1 MSLFKIL
8 KNKVNPII
16 KLIGFLLI
24 LLFLLS
30 NYISAIQAYSFS
42 HCKETNT
49 KTNFKIGFSTLFTG
63 VTLPKPRIIKFP
75 NREYKTI
82 KIVIDKNKYLEGW
95 LLKPKSEYI
104 GTVLIFHGFRY
115 EKSSM
120 LDRAYA
126 FLNLGY
132 QLLLVDFI
140 GARNSYGKQ
149 TTIEHYEAVN
159 VKQDYDYIVDKYNEK
174 PIFLCGFSMG
184 AAAII
189 KAQHDYNLNVK
200 GLILEAPYGKMID
213 AVKTRV
219 GKLRYIG
226 MSFSYLMTFCGGALN
241 GFNAFAMNPE
251 EYIKNITTPTLLLC
265 GRKDPRIPIEESKR
279 IFENSASDKKEF
291 KIFDDSLHHR
301 YLEEYPDEGII
312 IVKNFLEN
320 SLHN

>member
-1 MSLFKIL
+1 
-8 KNKVNPII
+8 
-16 KLIGFLLI
+16 
-24 LLFLLS
+24 
-30 NYISAIQAYSFS
+30 
-42 HCKETNT
+42 
-49 KTNFKIGFSTLFTG
+49 
-63 VTLPKPRIIKFP
+63 
-75 NREYKTI
+75 
-82 KIVIDKNKYLEGW
+82 
-95 LLKPKSEYI
+95 
-104 GTVLIFHGFRY
+104 
-115 EKSSM
+115 
-120 LDRAYA
+120 
-126 FLNLGY
+126 
-132 QLLLVDFI
+132 
-140 GARNSYGKQ
+140 
-149 TTIEHYEAVN
+149 
-159 VKQDYDYIVDKYNEK
+159 
-174 PIFLCGFSMG
+174 MG